1 MKLDSN
7 ALNVLIDRKVI
18 RFIAQPDKDGFS
30 KAVIVNPLSHLY
42 SLEKVSNFKPC
53 NNITSN
59 NVILGGVTKEY
70 KAVRAYLNANQYKVF
85 SVNYGDTNLN
95 KINA

>member
-1 MKLDSN
+1 MKLDN
-7 ALNVLIDRKVI
+7 NVLNVLIDKKVI
-18 RFIAQPDKDGFS
+18 RFITQPNKEGFS

-59 NVILGGVTKEY
+59 NVILDGVTKEY
-70 KAVRAYLNANQYKVF
+70 KTVMAYLRANQYKVF
-85 SVNYGDTNLN
+85 SVNYGDTNLF
-95 KINA
+95 